1 MTPLVVGAVL
11 VAAVTHASWNALA
24 HNIKDQLLAF
34 TLVGFGGALCGL
46 ALAFFVP
53 VPAKEAWPALGFSAA
68 LHVVYQLL
76 LMRSFRLGDFGQ
88 MYPVAR
94 GTAPLVV
101 TVLAAVFLQE
111 LPDAWQLT
119 GVAVASAGLLAVA
132 LWGIRG
138 RSGRAGAVGRE
149 ASAPRKSPEP
159 VARSGSS
166 QRPAST
172 GSVERPASTGC
183 VEPAACSGSSEGPA
197 STGSAEPAACSGSA
211 EPAARP
217 GPSEGPASSGPSAS
231 SPSASSRLPALIA
244 AVATGLAIASYT
256 VVDGAG
262 VRASGSA
269 LGYVAWLM
277 MLQSLVIPA
286 YAAASRRGLLL
297 AQLRPLAWR
306 GITAG
311 VLSLAAYG
319 LVLWAQTR
327 APLAPVAALR
337 ESSII
342 AGAAIGA
349 LFFKERFGA
358 PRVAASAL
366 MVGGIALMLHGS

>member
-1 MTPLVVGAVL
+1 VTPLVVGAVL

-34 TLVGFGGALCGL
+34 TLVGIGGGLCGL
-46 ALAFFVP
+46 VLALFVP

-88 MYPVAR
+88 MYPIAR

-101 TVLAAVFLQE
+101 TVLAAVFLRE

-119 GVAVASAGLLAVA
+119 GVAVASAGLLGVA
-132 LWGIRG
+132 LWGIR
-138 RSGRAGAVGRE
+138 RASGRAGQDGRDR
-149 ASAPRKSPEP
+149 SASPEP
-159 VARSGSS
+159 SVP
-166 QRPAST
+166 PASP
-172 GSVERPASTGC
+172 GAS
-183 VEPAACSGSSEGPA
+183 A
-197 STGSAEPAACSGSA
+197 S
-211 EPAARP
+211 
-217 GPSEGPASSGPSAS
+217 SAS
-231 SPSASSRLPALIA
+231 SPSSRLPALVA

-269 LGYVAWLM
+269 PGYVAWLM

-286 YAAASRRGLLL
+286 YAAAVRRGALL
-297 AQLRPLAWR
+297 ARLRPLALR
-306 GITAG
+306 GVTAG
-311 VLSLAAYG
+311 VLSLSAYG

-358 PRVAASAL
+358 PRIAASAL
-366 MVGGIALMLHGS
+366 MVGGIALMLHGG